1 MSTEHPVQASGNPT
15 DSLPLPDPAALQH
28 STRLADLIRE
38 EMNRNGGRLPFDRY
52 MELALYAPSLGY
64 YTAGARKFGEAG
76 DFVTAPEL
84 SPLFARC
91 LARQCRQVLAE
102 LGGGD
107 LLEFGAG
114 TGALAAELLKEL
126 QLLEALPERYLILEL
141 SSELKARQREAIHR
155 EVPQLMDR
163 VHWLDGLPEAGFRG
177 VVVANELLDAMPVH
191 RFRVGEAGIREQFVT
206 WTEGDL
212 TSFWDTPSTTLEG
225 AVTRLLHKLEGARE
239 DYESEINLRAAPWLR
254 ALAERFDAGL
264 ILLIDYGYA
273 ASEYYHP
280 QRNRGSLMCHYRH
293 RAHPDPLFLPGLQD
307 ITAHVD
313 FTALAEAALESGLS
327 VCGYATQA
335 FFLMGC
341 GLDQLLAESN
351 PDNVRAHMQ
360 LVQGAKRLTLPSE
373 MGERFKVLGLGRGL
387 KQPIMGFRLQDL
399 RGRL

>member
-1 MSTEHPVQASGNPT
+1 MCSS
-15 DSLPLPDPAALQH
+15 
-28 STRLADLIRE
+28 DL
-38 EMNRNGGRLPFDRY
+38 
-52 MELALYAPSLGY
+52 
-64 YTAGARKFGEAG
+64 
-76 DFVTAPEL
+76 
-84 SPLFARC
+84 
-91 LARQCRQVLAE
+91 
-102 LGGGD
+102 
-107 LLEFGAG
+107 
-114 TGALAAELLKEL
+114 
-126 QLLEALPERYLILEL
+126 
-141 SSELKARQREAIHR
+141 
-155 EVPQLMDR
+155 
-163 VHWLDGLPEAGFRG
+163 WLDGLPQAGFRG
-177 VVVANELLDAMPVH
+177 MVVANELLDAMPVH

-206 WTEGDL
+206 WTEGGL
-212 TSFWDTPSTTLEG
+212 TSFWDTPSATLEG
-225 AVTRLLHKLEGARE
+225 AVTRLLHKLEGRRE

-264 ILLIDYGYA
+264 ILLIDYGYT

-280 QRNRGSLMCHYRH
+280 QRDRGSLMCHYRH

-327 VCGYATQA
+327 VCGHATQA

-341 GLDQLLAESN
+341 GLDQLLAESD
-351 PDNVRAHMQ
+351 PDNVRAHLQ